1 MRKRQIQVGSCF
13 TNSCIPYDGGYIPN
27 EDDSEVLECYSDRL
41 SPVCL
46 IENGVLHLKCL
57 DMVVNLRFYK
67 NETACDANDREGIV
81 YSTPVSLYSCQ
92 SNPGG
97 GYVRY
102 LLLTGNHV
110 LH

>member
-1 MRKRQIQVGSCF
+1 MGSCF

-27 EDDSEVLECYSDRL
+27 EDDSEVLECYSSRL

-81 YSTPVSLYSCQ
+81 YSAPVSLYSCQ
-92 SNPGG
+92 SHPGG